1 MEGIIILIIVFG
13 IPFTSVVWFI
23 FDLILFLRCPKE
35 KTERRKKYRNQTILS
50 AVLAFLLVGSVS
62 LLIYWFSQVVQHM

>member
-35 KTERRKKYRNQTILS
+35 KTDSRKKYRNQTILS